1 MPLRHNHGLVEK
13 IFETFFAS
21 SSNLDAFMIVE
32 HASCLGDK
40 SLIMNQGKEEQKIN
54 LYNYQLYY
62 FCHLYLPTYKK
73 LSVNIFVMSTLVV

>member
-1 MPLRHNHGLVEK
+1 
-13 IFETFFAS
+13 
-21 SSNLDAFMIVE
+21 MIVE

-73 LSVNIFVMSTLVV
+73 LSVNIFVMSTLVE